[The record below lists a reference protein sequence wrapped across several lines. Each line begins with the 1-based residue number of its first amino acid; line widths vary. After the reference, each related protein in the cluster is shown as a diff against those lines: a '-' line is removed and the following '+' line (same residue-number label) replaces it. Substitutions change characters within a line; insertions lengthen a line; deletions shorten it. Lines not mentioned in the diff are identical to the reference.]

1 MRGSAPGQPR
11 RLVAES
17 WRRSAALDPDA
28 VPGMLDVPDDL
39 LRAYR
44 AEHPLSLAWPVVERL
59 LVRYATD
66 AGLVV
71 ALGDR
76 AGRLLWVDG
85 DRTARRRAENM
96 AFLEGADWSEA
107 VAGTS
112 APGTALALGRAVQIR
127 RDEHFARM
135 VHPWSCSAV
144 PLRDRAT
151 GTLLGVLDVTG
162 GDAAVAAGVL
172 PLLEA
177 TAAAAEAELALASP
191 GDRPTSLPPPT
202 ALASVGHGQAP
213 LPDAPHAPGHRPHD
227 AELGVA
233 VPHAEPAGA
242 PSRPVVVASRSQ
254 GPASARPALCV
265 LGRDDAALR
274 TPDGTTTLSARHA
287 EILTVLADRPAGL
300 SAAELAEA
308 VYGRDDAVVTLRAE
322 MVRLRKIL
330 EDAAPDLVPL
340 ARPYRLPAPLDL
352 DAHRVLAF
360 LERGAHRVALAA
372 YPGPVL
378 PSSTAP
384 SVVVLRDLVRE
395 RLREALVT
403 DGSVEALLEFART
416 PDGTDD
422 VDVWRTALRLL
433 PARSP
438 RRAGV
443 VLHLERLEAELV
455 AD

>member
-1 MRGSAPGQPR
+1 MHRAAPRP
-11 RLVAES
+11 LVAAS
-17 WRRSAALDPDA
+17 WRRSAAHALDPDA
-28 VPGMLDVPDDL
+28 VPGLLDLPADDFL
-39 LRAYR
+39 AYR

-85 DRTARRRAENM
+85 DRTARRRAEDM

-144 PLRDRAT
+144 PLRDRTT

-162 GDAAVAAGVL
+162 GDLAVASGVL

-177 TAAAAEAELALASP
+177 TAAAAEAELALAP
-191 GDRPTSLPPPT
+191 RGDRPTTLAT
-202 ALASVGHGQAP
+202 ELASPASADP
-213 LPDAPHAPGHRPHD
+213 LPVMLHASGHDRRDAG
-227 AELGVA
+227 LGVT
-233 VPHAEPAGA
+233 VPHAESAGPRPRVTTSA
-242 PSRPVVVASRSQ
+242 PTRPT
-254 GPASARPALCV
+254 LCA
-265 LGRDDAALR
+265 LGRDAAELR
-274 TPDGTTTLSARHA
+274 APNGTTTLSARHA
-287 EILTVLADRPAGL
+287 EILTILAHHRAGL
-300 SAAELAEA
+300 GASELAAA
-308 VYGRDDAVVTLRAE
+308 VYGRDDALVTLRAE
-322 MVRLRKIL
+322 MVRLRKVL
-330 EDAAPDLVPL
+330 EDAAPSLVPL

-372 YPGPVL
+372 YPGPLL

-384 SVVVLRDLVRE
+384 GVVELRDLVRE
-395 RLREALVT
+395 RLRESLLT
-403 DGSVEALLEFART
+403 DASVETLLDFART
-416 PDGTDD
+416 PDGSDD

-443 VLHLERLEAELV
+443 VLHLERLEAEL
-455 AD
+455 ATGT

>member
-1 MRGSAPGQPR
+1 MRGSAPGRPR

-28 VPGMLDVPDDL
+28 VPGMLDLPDDL

-59 LVRYATD
+59 LVRYAAD

-85 DRTARRRAENM
+85 DRTARRRAEDM

-191 GDRPTSLPPPT
+191 GDRPTTLPRT
-202 ALASVGHGQAP
+202 SVGRRP
-213 LPDAPHAPGHRPHD
+213 TSLPDAPRAPGHRPHD
-227 AELGVA
+227 AALGVA

-242 PSRPVVVASRSQ
+242 PARPVIVASRRP
-254 GPASARPALCV
+254 GPVAVRPTLCV

-274 TPDGTTTLSARHA
+274 TTGGTTTLSARHA

-300 SAAELAEA
+300 GAAELAEA
-308 VYGRDDAVVTLRAE
+308 VYGRDDALVTLRAE
-322 MVRLRKIL
+322 MVRLRKVL
-330 EDAAPDLVPL
+330 EDAAPDLVPI
-340 ARPYRLPAPLDL
+340 ARPYRLPVPLDL

-372 YPGPVL
+372 YPGPLL

-384 SVVVLRDLVRE
+384 GVVALRDLVRE

-403 DGSVEALLEFART
+403 DGSVETLLDFART
-416 PDGTDD
+416 PDGADD

>member
-1 MRGSAPGQPR
+1 MHRAAPRP
-11 RLVAES
+11 LVAAS
-17 WRRSAALDPDA
+17 WRRSAALALDPDA
-28 VPGMLDVPDDL
+28 VPGLLDLPSDDL
-39 LRAYR
+39 LAYR

-85 DRTARRRAENM
+85 DRTARRRAEDM

-144 PLRDRAT
+144 PLRDRTT

-162 GDAAVAAGVL
+162 GDLAVASGVL

-177 TAAAAEAELALASP
+177 TAAAAEAELALAP
-191 GDRPTSLPPPT
+191 RGDRPTTLANELARSP
-202 ALASVGHGQAP
+202 ASVASATGT
-213 LPDAPHAPGHRPHD
+213 LPDASHSSGHAPRD
-227 AELGVA
+227 AGLGVTA
-233 VPHAEPAGA
+233 PHAEPAGA
-242 PSRPVVVASRSQ
+242 RPRVT
-254 GPASARPALCV
+254 ASAPTRPTLCV
-265 LGRDDAALR
+265 LGRDAAELR
-274 TPDGTTTLSARHA
+274 APDGTTTLSARHA
-287 EILTVLADRPAGL
+287 EILTVLAHHRAGL
-300 SAAELAEA
+300 GASELAAA
-308 VYGRDDAVVTLRAE
+308 VYGRDDALVTLRAE
-322 MVRLRKIL
+322 MVRLRKVL
-330 EDAAPDLVPL
+330 EDAAPGLVPL

-372 YPGPVL
+372 YPGPLL

-384 SVVVLRDLVRE
+384 GVVELRDLVRE
-395 RLREALVT
+395 RLRESLLT
-403 DGSVEALLEFART
+403 DASIETLLDFART
-416 PDGTDD
+416 PDGSDD

-443 VLHLERLEAELV
+443 VLHLERLEDEL
-455 AD
+455 ATGA